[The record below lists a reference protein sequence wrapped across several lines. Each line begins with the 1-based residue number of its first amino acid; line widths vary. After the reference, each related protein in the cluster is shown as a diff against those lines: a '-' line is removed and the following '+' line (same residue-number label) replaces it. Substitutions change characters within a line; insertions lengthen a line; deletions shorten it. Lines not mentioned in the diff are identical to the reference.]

1 MPSKDT
7 KMLEFNQYQKLDQ
20 ASFIIYADLKCIIE
34 NIHGCANKPEKSSR
48 TELGNHKPLAFSIS
62 TFENRQNKHDVYR
75 GKNCM

>member
-7 KMLEFNQYQKLDQ
+7 KMLEFNQYQKLDK

-34 NIHGCANKPEKSSR
+34 KIHGCANNPEKSSR
-48 TELGNHKPLAFSIS
+48 TELGNYKPSAFSIS
-62 TFENRQNKHDVYR
+62 TFKNRQNKHDEYR

>member
-20 ASFIIYADLKCIIE
+20 ASFIIYADLKWIIE
-34 NIHGCANKPEKSSR
+34 KIHGCANNPEKSSR
-48 TELGNHKPLAFSIS
+48 TELGNYKPSAFSIS
-62 TFENRQNKHDVYR
+62 TFKNRQNKHDEYR

>member
-20 ASFIIYADLKCIIE
+20 ASFIIYADLICIIE
-34 NIHGCANKPEKSSR
+34 KIHGCANNPEKSSR
-48 TELGNHKPLAFSIS
+48 TELGNYKPSAFSIS
-62 TFENRQNKHDVYR
+62 TFKNRQNKHDEYR

>member
-34 NIHGCANKPEKSSR
+34 KIHGCANNPEKSSR
-48 TELGNHKPLAFSIS
+48 TKLGNYKPSAFSIS
-62 TFENRQNKHDVYR
+62 TFKNRQNKHDEYR